1 MGKKLQ
7 GFVSC
12 TAKDKKLISVFRQL
26 IRSDIELISCSSLNI
41 SGADDKNY
49 LSVIPKAIQNADFF
63 IAVLSPQ
70 SVKSEQIEREI
81 SFAFNNGMDTVIVYT
96 SPFAISGPINLML
109 AENNMKCCVRDSNFS
124 THFKTYI
131 YKITGSV
138 LTDDDMIY

>member
-81 SFAFNNGMDTVIVYT
+81 SFAFNNGLDIIIVYT

-109 AENNMKCCVRDSNFS
+109 AENNMKCCLKDRHFAFS
-124 THFKTYI
+124 FSSYI
-131 YKITGSV
+131 QMLSQSSS
-138 LTDDDMIY
+138 D